1 MPLYRIKG
9 LDPDNTYLFDAP
21 PAEDKYEL
29 ADTPVA
35 PEPTEPVEVD
45 DTEES

>member
-21 PAEDKYEL
+21 PAEDKFEL
-29 ADTPVA
+29 VEDKPAKPAPKIVTPD
-35 PEPTEPVEVD
+35 EVK
-45 DTEES
+45 ES

>member
-21 PAEDKYEL
+21 PVEDKYEL
-29 ADTPVA
+29 V
-35 PEPTEPVEVD
+35 VD
-45 DTEES
+45 KPAKPAEIVVPDDVKES

>member
-1 MPLYRIKG
+1 MSPLYRIKG

-29 ADTPVA
+29 V
-35 PEPTEPVEVD
+35 TEKPSKVTKTTD
-45 DTEES
+45 EES

>member
-1 MPLYRIKG
+1 MSPLYRIKG

-29 ADTPVA
+29 VTDET
-35 PEPTEPVEVD
+35 PEPVVEAEPETD
-45 DTEES
+45 EES

>member
-1 MPLYRIKG
+1 MSPLYRIKG

-29 ADTPVA
+29 VTEHSPVVV
-35 PEPTEPVEVD
+35 TEPD
-45 DTEES
+45 DTDEES

>member
-9 LDPDNTYLFDAP
+9 LDPDNTYLFDEP

-29 ADTPVA
+29 VTDKPKATKTDEDTQPL
-35 PEPTEPVEVD
+35 D
-45 DTEES
+45 

>member
-9 LDPDNTYLFDAP
+9 LDPDNTYLFDDP

-29 ADTPVA
+29 ADTPVV
-35 PEPTEPVEVD
+35 PEPVEAD